1 MALHLDYSCDPICKM
16 VSMTSARVVPAT
28 MFPPDG
34 TLTDALPT
42 DRLNEDGRPLGE
54 LRDDLYRIPN
64 AANAAHVIG
73 VWLQSVGAVVLAA
86 WWGNPLGWILAWLL
100 CGRGMVRFAILMHEA
115 AHRLLFSNK
124 KANDWVG
131 RWLVAYPAF
140 VPIEAYRRG
149 HMAHHKEE
157 FGRNE
162 PDIAYYRGYP
172 VPADSW
178 WRKMRRDLFGNSGWK
193 NLMGL
198 LGALRSPT
206 ARPIVL
212 RILGVQALM
221 FAGMWL
227 ATGHWWVWPVFWLLP
242 WMTVWRVLNRLRSV
256 AEHGG
261 LGASPDRRVTTHHI
275 RQSWIAKFVFVPF
288 NTGYHL
294 AHHVDI
300 GVPFSKLPAL
310 QRELE
315 EAGYI
320 TAELEWPSYLALW
333 RHARSGVPE
342 PAPGDDVDLAE
353 KGVDLS
359 DTAAGGTDF
368 PRN

>member
-1 MALHLDYSCDPICKM
+1 MYPPE
-16 VSMTSARVVPAT
+16 SA
-28 MFPPDG
+28 
-34 TLTDALPT
+34 LTDALPT
-42 DRLNEDGRPLGE
+42 ERLREDGRPTGA
-54 LRDDLYRIPN
+54 LRDELYRIPN
-64 AANAAHVIG
+64 LANAGHVAG
-73 VWLQSVGAVVLAA
+73 VWLQSVGVLVLAA
-86 WWGNPLGWILAWLL
+86 WWGNPVGWVLAWLM

-124 KANDWVG
+124 AVNDWVG

-157 FGRNE
+157 FGPNE
-162 PDIAYYRGYP
+162 PDLAYYRGYP
-172 VPADSW
+172 VAPASW
-178 WRKMRRDLFGNSGWK
+178 RRKMTRDALGNSGWK
-193 NLMGL
+193 NLMAL
-198 LGALRSPT
+198 LGAVRSPT

-212 RILGVQALM
+212 RILAVQALL
-221 FAGMWL
+221 FAGLWL
-227 ATGHWWVWPVFWLLP
+227 ACGHWWVWPVFWLLP

-275 RQSWIAKFVFVPF
+275 RQSPLAKFVFVPF

-300 GVPFSKLPAL
+300 GVPFSRLPAL

-315 EAGYI
+315 DAGYI
-320 TAELEWPSYLALW
+320 QPELEWPSYRALW
-333 RHARSGVPE
+333 RHARSGGGPGPDGTDPGRADPE
-342 PAPGDDVDLAE
+342 ETDVDGIT
-353 KGVDLS
+353 GVITS
-359 DTAAGGTDF
+359 RG
-368 PRN
+368 